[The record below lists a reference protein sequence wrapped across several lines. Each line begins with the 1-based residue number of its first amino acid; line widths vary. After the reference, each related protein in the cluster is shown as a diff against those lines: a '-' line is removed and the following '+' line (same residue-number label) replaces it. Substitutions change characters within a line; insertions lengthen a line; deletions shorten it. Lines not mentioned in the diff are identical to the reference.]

1 MEAEAGQNGPARNT
15 LSVKKKRILNFKVQI
30 L

>member
-15 LSVKKKRILNFKVQI
+15 LSVKKRKLNFKVQI